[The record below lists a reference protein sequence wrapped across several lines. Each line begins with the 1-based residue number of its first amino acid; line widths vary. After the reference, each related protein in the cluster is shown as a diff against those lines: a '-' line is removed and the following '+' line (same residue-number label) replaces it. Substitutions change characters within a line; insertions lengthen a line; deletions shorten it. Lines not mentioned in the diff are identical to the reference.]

1 MKAFTDRLVFKDRLE
16 FIKGFNKGILG
27 AVQAAGFG
35 LALLDTVFNKARAN
49 REDGTMR
56 AIVASPLLTFL
67 ELLERN
73 HLLEAQYDTVPAD

>member
-1 MKAFTDRLVFKDRLE
+1 M
-16 FIKGFNKGILG
+16 
-27 AVQAAGFG
+27 
-35 LALLDTVFNKARAN
+35 DTVFNEARAN

-73 HLLEAQYDTVPAD
+73 HLLEAQYDMVSAD